1 MSGGEPATV
10 KIWPA
15 SARSSGA
22 DLFYRTVLNNVASGV
37 LSIDSRGVVTS
48 FNAAASEIVGLP
60 GETVVGRTFAEVLQD
75 LEGGDEFCDVI
86 LDAVYDSSV
95 AHQRVVQAAFGGRA
109 QSLSVATSY
118 LKEERDGETV
128 RVGVVAVFN
137 DISEI
142 ETLREQEFRL
152 AREVEAKHTELRDAY
167 RTLES
172 SNWELSTALRKMRVL
187 RIGAAVFVLAVFLAL
202 GLYTWSDDPRSGIL
216 ASVTGASAGVEG
228 DPVTLVVEPQRVSS
242 AIAVTGYLAPRR
254 EIVVTSPID
263 GKVAA
268 VHFRYG
274 ERVEEGQRLVDLD
287 VGDVQIQYGEARA
300 THIKAWERVKEL
312 DDWSNHVD
320 VSRARR
326 AVSKSRMALET
337 RQNRL
342 AETEFLLERGVIPAS
357 EHEAAKREHRY
368 QQLDLQSAKQD
379 LEIVLA
385 KGVTDGRVARLELEN
400 ARARMESLA
409 ETLRNAA
416 VDAPVAGV
424 VMLPKREDDDGAQ
437 AGEQER
443 NLVRGGDVKRGGRL
457 LTIGDLDGLTV
468 VGRVDE
474 MDVVRVRPGQPA
486 RIAGDAFPGIELHGT
501 IAHVSS
507 EAISGGSG
515 NSLPFFEVAAV
526 VQDVPE
532 ARRGL
537 LRVGMSANLEV
548 VVYEKADA
556 LLVPIGAVR
565 IGDGQP
571 RIRLKDPD
579 SGTIRSVAVVTGV
592 TTVDSVEIVDGV
604 AAGDE
609 IVIAGR

>member
-1 MSGGEPATV
+1 MSGGEPATS
-10 KIWPA
+10 KIWLA
-15 SARSSGA
+15 SPRSSGA
-22 DLFYRTVLNNVASGV
+22 DLIYRTVLNNVASGV

-48 FNAAASEIVGLP
+48 FNVAASEIVGLP
-60 GETVVGRTFAEVLQD
+60 GETVVGRTFAEVLHD

-95 AHQRVVQAAFGGRA
+95 GHQRVVQAAFGGRA

-142 ETLREQEFRL
+142 KTLREQELRL
-152 AREVEAKHTELRDAY
+152 AREVEANHTELRDAY

-172 SNWELSTALRKMRVL
+172 SNRELSTALRKMRVL

-202 GLYTWSDDPRSGIL
+202 GLYTWSGDQRSGIL

-274 ERVEEGQRLVDLD
+274 ERVEKGQRLVDLN
-287 VGDVQIQYGEARA
+287 VGDVQFQYGEARA
-300 THIKAWERVKEL
+300 THIKARERVKEL
-312 DDWSNHVD
+312 DDWSNRVD

-326 AVSKSRMALET
+326 TVSKSRMALET

-357 EHEAAKREHRY
+357 EHEAAEREHRN
-368 QQLDLQSAKQD
+368 QQLDLQSVEQD

-400 ARARMESLA
+400 ARARMENLA

-424 VMLPKREDDDGAQ
+424 VMLPKRGDDGAQ
-437 AGEQER
+437 AGEKER
-443 NLVRGGDVKRGGRL
+443 RLVRGGDVKRGGRL

-474 MDVVRVRPGQPA
+474 VDVVRVRPGQPA

-556 LLVPIGAVR
+556 ILVPIGAVR

-571 RIRLKDPD
+571 RIRVKDPD
-579 SGTIRSVAVVTGV
+579 SGTIRSVVVVTGV
-592 TTVDSVEIVDGV
+592 TTVDSVEIVDGI